1 MAEMKERVK
10 KIVGA
15 LNKLYPD
22 PKPALKFSTPF
33 ESLVATILSAQCT
46 DARVNIVTRRLFRA
60 ANTPEKILKLGEKR
74 LEMFVRSTG
83 FFRAKTKSLIGAT
96 KIIIEKFGGRVP
108 DNLEDLQTLTGV
120 GRKTASV
127 VLAQAFKIPAFP
139 VDRHI
144 FRVANRL
151 ELAARAGGPKQAKTP
166 EETDF
171 ALRKNIPEKF
181 WIPLHL
187 QLVYHGRLI
196 CRPKPKCNECA
207 LLKWCPYGKSVITT
221 KKPVIPAC
229 LPLACRLPAGRQSR
243 QGRRAKAGI

>member
-1 MAEMKERVK
+1 MQRMDTRIK
-10 KIVGA
+10 KIIVG
-15 LNKLYPD
+15 LEKLYPN
-22 PKPALKFSTPF
+22 PKPPLKFSTPF

-46 DARVNIVTRRLFRA
+46 DARVNIVTKRLFRV

-83 FFRAKTKSLIGAT
+83 FFHAKTKSLIGSA
-96 KIIIEKFGGRVP
+96 KIIIEKFGGHVP
-108 DNLEDLQTLTGV
+108 NNLEELQSLPGV

-151 ELAARAGGPKQAKTP
+151 ELAFVGDGAKRAKTP

-187 QLVYHGRLI
+187 QLIYHGRLI
-196 CRPKPKCNECA
+196 CRPKSKCKECG
-207 LLKWCPYGKSVITT
+207 LLKWCPEGKKFKSHI
-221 KKPVIPAC
+221 
-229 LPLACRLPAGRQSR
+229 
-243 QGRRAKAGI
+243 

>member
-1 MAEMKERVK
+1 MAGMKERVE
-10 KIVGA
+10 KIIAA

-46 DARVNIVTRRLFRA
+46 DARVNIVTRGLFRV

-83 FFRAKTKSLIGAT
+83 FFHAKTKSLIGSA

-108 DNLEDLQTLTGV
+108 NNLEDLQSLPGV

-127 VLAQAFKIPAFP
+127 VLAQAFGIPAFP

-151 ELAARAGGPKQAKTP
+151 ELASVESGTKSGGKGNVKRAETP
-166 EETDF
+166 EKTDF

-196 CRPKPKCNECA
+196 CRPKPKCKECA
-207 LLKWCPYGKSVITT
+207 LLKWCPEGQNVIANAV
-221 KKPVIPAC
+221 KRSR
-229 LPLACRLPAGRQSR
+229 LLPALPASR
-243 QGRRAKAGI
+243 RSA

>member
-1 MAEMKERVK
+1 MARMEERVT
-10 KIVGA
+10 KIIA
-15 LNKLYPD
+15 TLNKLYPD
-22 PKPALKFSTPF
+22 PQPALNFKTPF

-46 DARVNIVTRRLFRA
+46 DARVNIVTKQLFRV

-83 FFRAKTKSLIGAT
+83 FFRAKTKSLIGAA

-108 DNLEDLQTLTGV
+108 NNLEDLQSLPGV

-127 VLAQAFKIPAFP
+127 VLAQAFGIPAFP

-151 ELAARAGGPKQAKTP
+151 ELASVEGGAKGGIKGSFKRAKTP
-166 EETDF
+166 EKTDF

-181 WIPLHL
+181 WITLHL

-196 CRPKPKCNECA
+196 CRPKPKCPQCA
-207 LLKWCPYGKSVITT
+207 LLKWCPEGKTVIASSA
-221 KKPVIPAC
+221 K
-229 LPLACRLPAGRQSR
+229 QSTR
-243 QGRRAKAGI
+243 DSTMR

>member
-1 MAEMKERVK
+1 MTEMKERVT
-10 KIVGA
+10 KIIEA

-46 DARVNIVTRRLFRA
+46 DARVNIVTKGLFRV

-83 FFRAKTKSLIGAT
+83 FFRAKTKSLVGAS
-96 KIIIEKFGGRVP
+96 KMIIEKFGGRVP
-108 DNLEDLQTLTGV
+108 DNLEDLQSLPGV

-127 VLAQAFKIPAFP
+127 VLAQAFGIPAFP

-151 ELAARAGGPKQAKTP
+151 ELAACHPEQCQFELRRRPAKGARGSKQAKTP
-166 EETDF
+166 EETDL

-181 WIPLHL
+181 WISLHL

-196 CRPKPKCNECA
+196 CRPKPKCGECA
-207 LLKWCPYGKSVITT
+207 LLKWCPYGKKLKSHI
-221 KKPVIPAC
+221 
-229 LPLACRLPAGRQSR
+229 
-243 QGRRAKAGI
+243 

>member
-1 MAEMKERVK
+1 MENRLQ
-10 KIVGA
+10 KIINV

-22 PKPALKFSTPF
+22 PKPSLQFKTPF

-46 DARVNIVTRRLFRA
+46 DARVNIVTRRLFRV

-74 LEMFVRSTG
+74 LEIFVRPTG
-83 FFRAKTKSLIGAT
+83 FYRVKTKNLIAAS
-96 KIIIEKFGGRVP
+96 KMIVERFGGRVP
-108 DNLEDLQTLTGV
+108 NNLEDLQTLPGV

-127 VLAQAFKIPAFP
+127 VLAQAFGIPAFP

-151 ELAARAGGPKQAKTP
+151 ELACVSVGDKHAKTP
-166 EETDF
+166 EETDL

-187 QLVYHGRLI
+187 QLIYHGRLI
-196 CRPKPKCNECA
+196 CRPKPKCKECG
-207 LLKWCPYGKSVITT
+207 LLKWCPEGQKIKTHM
-221 KKPVIPAC
+221 
-229 LPLACRLPAGRQSR
+229 
-243 QGRRAKAGI
+243 

>member
-1 MAEMKERVK
+1 MKERVA
-10 KIVGA
+10 KIIEA

-22 PKPALKFSTPF
+22 PKPALKFKTPF
-33 ESLVATILSAQCT
+33 ESLVATVLSAQCT
-46 DARVNIVTRRLFRA
+46 DARVNIVTKGLFRV

-83 FFRAKTKSLIGAT
+83 FFRAKTKSLIGAA

-108 DNLEDLQTLTGV
+108 DNLEDLQSLPGV

-127 VLAQAFKIPAFP
+127 VLAQAFGIPAFP

-151 ELAARAGGPKQAKTP
+151 ELAACHSEPAEGSGGQKQAKTP
-166 EETDF
+166 EKTDF

-181 WIPLHL
+181 WISLHL

-196 CRPKPKCNECA
+196 CRPKPKCPQCA
-207 LLKWCPYGKSVITT
+207 LLKWCPYGKKLKSHI
-221 KKPVIPAC
+221 
-229 LPLACRLPAGRQSR
+229 
-243 QGRRAKAGI
+243 

>member
-1 MAEMKERVK
+1 MKAMNERFK
-10 KIVGA
+10 KIIAG

-46 DARVNIVTRRLFRA
+46 DARVNIVTRRLFRV

-83 FFRAKTKSLIGAT
+83 FFRAKTKSLIGAA

-108 DNLEDLQTLTGV
+108 NTLEDLQTLPGV

-127 VLAQAFKIPAFP
+127 VLAQAFGIPAFP

-151 ELAARAGGPKQAKTP
+151 ELAASKGGTKSDAKSGAKGGAKQAKTP

-181 WIPLHL
+181 WITLHL

-196 CRPKPKCNECA
+196 CRPKPKCEQCA
-207 LLKWCPYGKSVITT
+207 LLKWCPYGKKLSLRGGQAT
-221 KKPVIPAC
+221 K
-229 LPLACRLPAGRQSR
+229 QSR
-243 QGRRAKAGI
+243 

>member
-1 MAEMKERVK
+1 MMKERIA
-10 KIVGA
+10 KILA
-15 LNKLYPD
+15 TLNKLYPD

-46 DARVNIVTRRLFRA
+46 DARVNIVTRGLFRV

-74 LEMFVRSTG
+74 LEIFVRSTG
-83 FFRAKTKSLIGAT
+83 FFHAKTKSLIGAA

-108 DNLEDLQTLTGV
+108 DNLEDLQILPGV

-127 VLAQAFKIPAFP
+127 VLAQAFGIPAFP

-151 ELAARAGGPKQAKTP
+151 ELAFVGNGAKSGIKRAKTP

-196 CRPKPKCNECA
+196 CRPKPKCKECA
-207 LLKWCPYGKSVITT
+207 LLKWCPYGKKI
-221 KKPVIPAC
+221 
-229 LPLACRLPAGRQSR
+229 
-243 QGRRAKAGI
+243 

>member
-1 MAEMKERVK
+1 MTEMKERVK
-10 KIVGA
+10 KIIEA

-22 PKPALKFSTPF
+22 PKPALKFSSPF

-46 DARVNIVTRRLFRA
+46 DARVNIVTRRLFRV
-60 ANTPEKILKLGEKR
+60 ANTPEKIMKLGEKR
-74 LEMFVRSTG
+74 LEIFVRSTG
-83 FFRAKTKSLIGAT
+83 FFRAKTKSLMGTSRAIL
-96 KIIIEKFGGRVP
+96 EKFNGQVP
-108 DNLEDLQTLTGV
+108 NNLEDLQSLPGV

-127 VLAQAFKIPAFP
+127 VLAQAFGIPAFP

-151 ELAARAGGPKQAKTP
+151 ELAAIAGGPKQAKTP

-187 QLVYHGRLI
+187 QLIYHGRLI
-196 CRPKPKCNECA
+196 CRPKPKCQQCA
-207 LLKWCPYGKSVITT
+207 LLKWCPYGK
-221 KKPVIPAC
+221 KFVIPAVSHH
-229 LPLACRLPAGRQSR
+229 AK
-243 QGRRAKAGI
+243 AKAGI